1 VIFIINLLGK
11 IDTFLIYLGIDK
23 KTNKTM
29 DNEINP
35 KARELAGQITDYV
48 NRGGRSCGQE
58 LAAALN
64 CEHRTLQQSTMKVF
78 LEFVEFASGDD
89 FRTDGRN
96 EATKQVAKRLMKG
109 YIKVL
114 AEEQN
119 IPQEDIIKNW
129 DVYKP
134 SKWLPLI

>member
-1 VIFIINLLGK
+1 
-11 IDTFLIYLGIDK
+11 
-23 KTNKTM
+23 
-29 DNEINP
+29 
-35 KARELAGQITDYV
+35 
-48 NRGGRSCGQE
+48 
-58 LAAALN
+58 
-64 CEHRTLQQSTMKVF
+64 MKVF